1 VRHFEHHDK
10 GKTWRVVKEVLEKDL
25 KYKVFFKALDASIL
39 VFLKKELDF
48 I

>member
-1 VRHFEHHDK
+1 MESCKRSI
-10 GKTWRVVKEVLEKDL
+10 EKDL

-39 VFLKKELDF
+39 VFFKKELDF